1 MSINAFETLSVA
13 HLSSIHAGADPA
25 PVPTPA
31 PAPGSD
37 FAPVQGNVVQQS
49 GQMIDN
55 AAQGYEGA
63 RKAGATRYEALGNA
77 AIGFFGLGGGFSPNG
92 RPR

>member
-1 MSINAFETLSVA
+1 MSINSFETLSVA
-13 HLSSIHAGADPA
+13 HLSSIHGGAHAAPA
-25 PVPTPA
+25 PVPP

-63 RKAGATRYEALGNA
+63 RKAGASRYEALGNA
-77 AIGFFGLGGGFSPNG
+77 AIGFFGLGGGFAPNG